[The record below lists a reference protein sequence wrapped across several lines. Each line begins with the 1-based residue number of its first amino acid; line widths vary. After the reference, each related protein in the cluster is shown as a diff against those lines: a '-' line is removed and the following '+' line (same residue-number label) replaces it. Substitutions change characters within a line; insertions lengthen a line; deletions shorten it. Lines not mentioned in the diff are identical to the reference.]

1 MSLRHALLGF
11 LAITPLSG
19 YDLRRH
25 MHESVAHFWPVDQS
39 QIYRTLAQLE
49 KDGLVEV
56 REVHQD
62 GRPDRRD
69 HSITPEGLAT
79 LDAWLASPGDYS
91 PAREPFLLRLFF
103 VARLGPERTR
113 EVVEERIAEA
123 REMLAVLTAT
133 RQAIETAG
141 IPDDLGA
148 RLRLATLENGAAHA
162 RAEIDWA
169 QQLLTTL

>member
-11 LAITPLSG
+11 LAICPMSG
-19 YDLRRH
+19 YDLRRS

-49 KDGLVEV
+49 KDGLVQV
-56 REVHQD
+56 HEVHQE

-69 HSITPEGLAT
+69 HSITPDGLAA
-79 LDAWLASPGDYS
+79 LDDWLGSPAEYT

-113 EVVEERIAEA
+113 AVLEERVAEA
-123 REMLAVLTAT
+123 REMLAVLAAT
-133 RQAIETAG
+133 LGAVEAASVPQ
-141 IPDDLGA
+141 DLGA
-148 RLRLATLENGAAHA
+148 RLRLATLDNGAAHA
-162 RAEIDWA
+162 RAELEWA
-169 QQLLTTL
+169 ERLLGTL